1 MTKEEAKKAL
11 KELYA
16 YAEEA
21 PNVHIRELHEAYFTF
36 CHCIPEAPYEEDGV
50 YHCPN
55 CEATVGQGSYCLECN
70 QRIDWGEQEA
80 E

>member
-16 YAEEA
+16 YSEEA
-21 PNVHIRELHEAYFTF
+21 PNSHFRELHEAYSIF
-36 CHCIPEAPYEEDGV
+36 CKYIPELPYEEDGV
-50 YHCPN
+50 FHCPN
-55 CEATVGQGSYCLECN
+55 CESTVGKGSYCLECN
-70 QRIDWGEQEA
+70 QRIDWGEKEA